1 MLKFVRK
8 TRSVA
13 WNFQRILG
21 TVTMILE
28 FISGQWKRGFKK
40 LGNKFIGR
48 NIVRRLFL
56 K

>member
-1 MLKFVRK
+1 MLKPIRK
-8 TRSVA
+8 TRRMA

-21 TVTMILE
+21 SLVMTLE
-28 FISGQWKRGFKK
+28 FLTGQWKRGFKK

-48 NIVRRLFL
+48 NIIRRLFF

>member
-1 MLKFVRK
+1 MLKFIRQIRRK
-8 TRSVA
+8 A
-13 WNFQRILG
+13 WNLQRILG

-48 NIVRRLFL
+48 NIIRRLFL